1 MLLKF
6 YLQHSNLAVRKQVE
20 DETTIAPASVAYS
33 PLPANRVAQFIATG
47 VGAVVLSDL
56 WGTPRPECRI
66 IQDPF
71 LTPFIFP

>member
-6 YLQHSNLAVRKQVE
+6 YLQHSNLPVRKQVE

-33 PLPANRVAQFIATG
+33 PLPVNRAATHIATG

-56 WGTPRPECRI
+56 
-66 IQDPF
+66 
-71 LTPFIFP
+71 